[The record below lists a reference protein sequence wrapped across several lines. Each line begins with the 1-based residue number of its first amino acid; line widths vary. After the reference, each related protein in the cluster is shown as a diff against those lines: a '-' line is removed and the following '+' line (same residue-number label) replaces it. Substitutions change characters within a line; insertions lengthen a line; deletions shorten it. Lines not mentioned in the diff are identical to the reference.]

1 MRKAKTVEVPDRELT
16 FDEFEK
22 LRKHA
27 LNSATWYVDRY
38 QWSRNRVRQRLV
50 EKGYT
55 TEPVTY
61 WDSGG
66 TTHTCDIIEEALT
79 ALPSKGVLDDT
90 DIASSRVWSLMDS
103 GKSAQ
108 FVTTRLRQ
116 RGFMDSD
123 IQAAINDYL
132 DHNPGHGEDVV
143 DRAATKYVNRS
154 VFRGEPDMYRR
165 IQKLKAHMM
174 SKSIDLD
181 DVDTWI
187 TEHPEYFTVGDD

>member
-38 QWSRNRVRQRLV
+38 QWSRNRVRQRLA
-50 EKGYT
+50 
-55 TEPVTY
+55 
-61 WDSGG
+61 
-66 TTHTCDIIEEALT
+66 HTCDIIEETLA

-103 GKSAQ
+103 GKSAR
-108 FVTTRLRQ
+108 FVTMKLRQ
-116 RGFMDSD
+116 CGFMDSD
-123 IQAAINDYL
+123 IQAAISDYL

-154 VFRGEPDMYRR
+154 AFRGEPDMYRR
-165 IQKLKAHMM
+165 AQKLKSHMM

-181 DVDTWI
+181 SVDTWI
-187 TEHPEYFTVGDD
+187 AEHPEYLTEDNN

>member
-38 QWSRNRVRQRLV
+38 QWSRHRVRQRLAD
-50 EKGYT
+50 KGYT

-61 WDSGG
+61 RDLDG
-66 TTHTCDIIEEALT
+66 TTHTCDIIEETLA
-79 ALPSKGVLDDT
+79 ALPSKGVPDDT

-103 GKSAQ
+103 GKSAR
-108 FVTTRLRQ
+108 FVTMKLRQ
-116 RGFMDSD
+116 CGFMDSD

-132 DHNPGHGEDVV
+132 DHNPGHSEDVV

-165 IQKLKAHMM
+165 AQKLKSHMM

-181 DVDTWI
+181 SVDTWI
-187 TEHPEYFTVGDD
+187 AEHPEYFTEDNN